1 MFWGEQQ
8 SPWIRDTARKQILSS
23 HGLDQTCNLHCEN
36 EIGFLAQ
43 IVYSFKRKKLIQIY
57 SYDCFNLQAHSFS
70 TGVLPLMIP
79 LAFLLNMVRNILCW
93 CPRGTQQNFIRGGSA
108 PKSNPLNSL
117 NFSFPPQGYNWTI
130 WECFDVFPHLRF
142 MKGWDF
148 MRHGIEKS
156 YWNMI
161 LVGLE
166 RVQLT
171 HIILVETPN
180 RWSFELS

>member
-117 NFSFPPQGYNWTI
+117 NFSFPPQGYNCTSYTGLYGNALTFSHTWGL
-130 WECFDVFPHLRF
+130 W
-142 MKGWDF
+142 KG
-148 MRHGIEKS
+148 GIS
-156 YWNMI
+156 CVM
-161 LVGLE
+161 V
-166 RVQLT
+166 
-171 HIILVETPN
+171 
-180 RWSFELS
+180 